1 MGKLNLRQL
10 DKYLEQDPLK
20 EKFKKRKK
28 FKEEEPKPK
37 QRKTKRS

>member
-28 FKEEEPKPK
+28 FEEEEPKTK
-37 QRKTKRS
+37 QRKSKRS

>member
-1 MGKLNLRQL
+1 MGKLNLRNL
-10 DKYLEQDPLK
+10 DRYLEQNPLK

-28 FKEEEPKPK
+28 FREEEPKPK